1 MIKFQDFL
9 KEEKE
14 PLELTEEDIES
25 IVDNLRWEDIAD
37 LYDDDDFE
45 KEDISEAISAVERI
59 KRSQRFKARKSLLA
73 MQRKIKLKRMSAMPI
88 LKRRAQVAARKLLT
102 KRLLKNRTKQQL
114 SPGEKNMLEL
124 RTKRLLKVYKNL
136 PARLVPKIRE
146 LERTRLAPK

>member
-1 MIKFQDFL
+1 MINFQDFL
-9 KEEKE
+9 KEENE
-14 PLELTEEDIES
+14 PLELSEEDIES

-59 KRSQRFKARKSLLA
+59 KRSQRFKARKALLA
-73 MQRKIKLKRMSAMPI
+73 MQRKIKLKRMSAMPV

-136 PARLVPKIRE
+136 PTRLVPKIRE
-146 LERTRLAPK
+146 LERSRLAPK